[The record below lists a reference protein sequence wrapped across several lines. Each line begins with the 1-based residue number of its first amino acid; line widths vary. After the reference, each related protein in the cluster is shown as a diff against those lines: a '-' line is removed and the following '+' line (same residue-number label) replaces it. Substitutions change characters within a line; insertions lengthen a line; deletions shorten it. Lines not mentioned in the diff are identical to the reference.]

1 MASGTKSGGV
11 FTGNSTADG
20 KSAGMVT
27 TRVGGAGAKGGAG
40 QKILSAYPQDNVH
53 GVDLPDTRGGSF
65 RGGPTNLAHSLKG
78 SSAVQEGPGAAGGV
92 KYKNGD

>member
-11 FTGNSTADG
+11 FTSNPLGKG
-20 KSAGMVT
+20 KSNGMTRTAAGGT
-27 TRVGGAGAKGGAG
+27 GPSGGVK
-40 QKILSAYPQDNVH
+40 QSILSAYPQDNVH

-78 SSAVQEGPGAAGGV
+78 ASAVQEGPGAAGKV
-92 KYKNGD
+92 KYINGD

>member
-1 MASGTKSGGV
+1 MASGNKSGGV
-11 FTGNSTADG
+11 FTGNSTSKG
-20 KSAGMVT
+20 KSEGMVT
-27 TRVGGAGAKGGAG
+27 KRVGGNGPKGGDG

-53 GVDLPDTRGGSF
+53 GLDLPDTRGGSF

-78 SSAVQEGPGAAGGV
+78 TSAVQEGPGAAGSV